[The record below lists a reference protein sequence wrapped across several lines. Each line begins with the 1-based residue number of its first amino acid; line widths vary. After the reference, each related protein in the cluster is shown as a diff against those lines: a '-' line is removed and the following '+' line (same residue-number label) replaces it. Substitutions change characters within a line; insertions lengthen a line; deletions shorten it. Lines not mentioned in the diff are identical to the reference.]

1 MSDPAQSSAAPPA
14 APPGGVPTLKS
25 VAALAGVST
34 ATVSRFLNAPAVVA
48 AETGDRIRTAIT
60 ATGYVPNLLAGGLAS
75 SRSRLVSVIVPSVGQ
90 SIFNDTVDAIVEELA
105 QAGYSVMLG
114 LSGEDDG
121 RLASVLDAAIARRPD
136 GIILTG
142 SGLRESLRVKLR
154 AAGIAV
160 IETWDL
166 PAVPMDIAIGFSHV
180 AVGRALGAFLA
191 ERGYAR
197 PHVISASGVRAR
209 HRLEGLMQTLVARG
223 LAPPTVDFL
232 GGSTRFGE
240 GRQRL
245 RMLLDR
251 GEPLPDVI
259 LCSSDWLAQGVLVE
273 AQMQGVAV
281 PETLSVIGFGNLR
294 MAAEMEPAITSVDIN
309 GRAIGAHAAAALI
322 ARAGGTTPPAVTDV
336 GFSIVERDTTR
347 RA

>member
-1 MSDPAQSSAAPPA
+1 MSAPAPARPA
-14 APPGGVPTLKS
+14 APPVPTLKS

-48 AETGDRIRTAIT
+48 PDTGDRIRAAI
-60 ATGYVPNLLAGGLAS
+60 AETGYVPNLLAGGLAS

-105 QAGYSVMLG
+105 LAGYSVMLG

-121 RLASVLDAAIARRPD
+121 RLATVLDAAIARRPD

-142 SGLRESLRVKLR
+142 SNLSEPFRAKLR

-166 PAVPMDIAIGFSHV
+166 PPAPMDMAIGFSHV

-191 ERGYAR
+191 DRGYRR

-209 HRLEGLMQTLVARG
+209 HRLEGLMQMLVERG
-223 LAPPTVDFL
+223 LPPPTVDFL

-240 GRQRL
+240 GRQRFGTL
-245 RMLLDR
+245 ADR
-251 GEPLPDVI
+251 GDPLPDVI
-259 LCSSDWLAQGVLVE
+259 LCSSDWLAQGVLIE
-273 AQMQGVAV
+273 AQMRGIAV
-281 PETLSVIGFGNLR
+281 PDRLSVIGFGNLR

-309 GRAIGAHAAAALI
+309 GRAIGAHAAAALL
-322 ARAGGTTPPAVTDV
+322 ARAAGQVPPATTDV
-336 GFSIVERDTTR
+336 GFSIVERETTR
-347 RA
+347 SAA